1 MRKFDLSTGRNRVEV
16 EGVKWLANDS
26 ILIEKKKF

>member
-1 MRKFDLSTGRNRVEV
+1 MVALRFYGDEA
-16 EGVKWLANDS
+16 EEVKWLANDS

>member
-1 MRKFDLSTGRNRVEV
+1 MGALRFYGVEV
-16 EGVKWLANDS
+16 EGVKWLATDS

>member
-1 MRKFDLSTGRNRVEV
+1 MGALRFYGDEAKD
-16 EGVKWLANDS
+16 VKWLANDR

>member
-1 MRKFDLSTGRNRVEV
+1 MGALRFYGVEV

>member
-1 MRKFDLSTGRNRVEV
+1 MGAPRFYGVEV

-26 ILIEKKKF
+26 IFIEKKKF